1 MVKMS
6 NRLNLL
12 NFIKIFWNNPIL
24 VVSVLLLNFVN
35 AMAQTITPERFITD
49 MVERHQFDK
58 SYLEYLLNQAKV
70 RKSIIKAMTPH
81 PTGKAK
87 PWYQYRRIFIQD
99 QRISEGVTFWHNHA
113 SILKRAEATYGV
125 PPQIIIAIIG
135 VETLY
140 GQNQGNFR
148 VIDALVTL
156 SFHYSRRA
164 DFFREELEHY
174 LLLTREEGF
183 DPLQL
188 QGSYAGA
195 MGIGQFMPSSFR
207 RYAVDFDG
215 DGQRDIWNNYADA
228 IGSVANYFHRFGW
241 QPGQPI
247 VKATQINPTALDTLL
262 GLAFKPEYTLT
273 QLQQVG
279 LKYHGDEPANT
290 LGLFIDLETEQGPA
304 YWLGFQN
311 YYVIT
316 RYNHSKHYAM
326 AVYQLAQEIAH
337 QYAQENSLLESN

>member
-1 MVKMS
+1 MS
-6 NRLNLL
+6 NQLKLL
-12 NFIKIFWNNPIL
+12 NFFQKTRYKITLFL
-24 VVSVLLLNFVN
+24 SVLLLNSVN
-35 AMAQTITPERFITD
+35 TMGATITQERFITD
-49 MVERHQFDK
+49 MVERHQFDR
-58 SYLEYLLNQAKV
+58 SYLENVLNHAKV
-70 RKSIIKAMTPH
+70 RKSIIKAMTPR
-81 PTGKAK
+81 PKGKAR

-99 QRISEGVTFWHNHA
+99 QRIQDGVSFWRNNA
-113 SILKRAEATYGV
+113 ATLKRAEATYGV
-125 PPQIIIAIIG
+125 PPQIITAIIG

-148 VIDALVTL
+148 IIDALVTL
-156 SFHYSRRA
+156 SFHYLRRA

-174 LLLTREEGF
+174 LLLTREERF

-215 DGQRDIWNNYADA
+215 DGQRDIWNDYADA
-228 IGSVANYFHRFGW
+228 IGSVANYFHHFGW

-247 VKATQINPTALDTLL
+247 VKATQINPTALGTLL
-262 GLAFKPEYTLT
+262 GLAFKPQYTLT
-273 QLQQVG
+273 QLQQSG
-279 LKYHGDEPANT
+279 LEYYGDESANT

-304 YWLGFQN
+304 YWLGFNN

-326 AVYQLAQEIAH
+326 AVYQLAQEITR
-337 QYAQENSLLESN
+337 QYDQENLLAETN

>member
-1 MVKMS
+1 MS
-6 NRLNLL
+6 KQSNLL
-12 NFIKIFWNNPIL
+12 NIFLRTKHHITLIL
-24 VVSVLLLNFVN
+24 GVVLLNTVN
-35 AMAQTITPERFITD
+35 VMASTLTQAKFITN
-49 MVERHQFDK
+49 MVARHQFDK
-58 SYLEYLLNQAKV
+58 SYLEGVLSRAKV
-70 RKSIIKAMTPH
+70 RKSIIKAMTPR
-81 PTGKAK
+81 PTGKAR
-87 PWYQYRRIFIQD
+87 PWYQYRQIFIQD
-99 QRISEGVTFWHNHA
+99 KRIQDGVTFWRNNA
-113 SILKRAEATYGV
+113 ATLQRAEATYGV
-125 PPQIIIAIIG
+125 PPQIITAIIG

-156 SFHYSRRA
+156 SFHYLRRA
-164 DFFREELEHY
+164 DFFQEELEHY

-215 DGQRDIWNNYADA
+215 NGQRDIWNNYADA
-228 IGSVANYFHRFGW
+228 IGSVANYFHHFGW

-247 VKATQINPTALDTLL
+247 VKATQINPSALEVLL
-262 GLAFKPEYTLT
+262 ELAFKPQYTLT
-273 QLQQVG
+273 QLQQFG
-279 LKYHGDEPANT
+279 LKYYGDESANT

-304 YWLGFQN
+304 YWLGFNN

-326 AVYQLAQEIAH
+326 AVYQLAQEIAR
-337 QYAQENSLLESN
+337 QYVQANSLVEAN

>member
-1 MVKMS
+1 MS
-6 NRLNLL
+6 NKLKLFNR
-12 NFIKIFWNNPIL
+12 IKIFWRKTTL
-24 VVSVLLLNFVN
+24 VVSVLLLNIVN
-35 AMAQTITPERFITD
+35 TMAQTVTQERFITD
-49 MVERHQFDK
+49 MVEQHQFDR
-58 SYLEYLLNQAKV
+58 SYLEYLFNHAKV

-99 QRISEGVTFWHNHA
+99 QRINEGVNFWHNNA
-113 SILKRAEATYGV
+113 LTLKQAETTYGV
-125 PPQIIIAIIG
+125 PPQIITAIIG

-156 SFHYSRRA
+156 SFHYLRRA

-207 RYAVDFDG
+207 SYAVDFDG
-215 DGQRDIWNNYADA
+215 DDQRDIWNSYADA
-228 IGSVANYFHRFGW
+228 IGSVANYFHHFGW
-241 QPGQPI
+241 QPGQQ
-247 VKATQINPTALDTLL
+247 K
-262 GLAFKPEYTLT
+262 
-273 QLQQVG
+273 
-279 LKYHGDEPANT
+279 
-290 LGLFIDLETEQGPA
+290 
-304 YWLGFQN
+304 
-311 YYVIT
+311 
-316 RYNHSKHYAM
+316 
-326 AVYQLAQEIAH
+326 
-337 QYAQENSLLESN
+337 